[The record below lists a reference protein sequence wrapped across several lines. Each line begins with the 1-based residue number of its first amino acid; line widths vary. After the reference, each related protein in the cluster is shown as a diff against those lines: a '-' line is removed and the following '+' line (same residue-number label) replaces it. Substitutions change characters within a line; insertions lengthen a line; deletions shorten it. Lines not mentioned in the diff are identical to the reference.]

1 MLLEAKESFLLD
13 LEHDVYHYTDANE
26 VLQKKLKGADLQM
39 VESVKKI
46 QALLA
51 KVEGLGKIRDAAA
64 GLTDLVDPVADDS
77 VEKQTLLQRLQEAP

>member
-13 LEHDVYHYTDANE
+13 LELDVYCYTDANE

-64 GLTDLVDPVADDS
+64 DLTDLVDPVADDS
-77 VEKQTLLQRLQEAP
+77 VEKQTLLQHLQEAP